1 MASDGFLYKYF
12 MNNSG
17 KVLHK
22 WLNYFHVYETH
33 FERFRGKAPVMLE
46 IGVSGG
52 GSLAM
57 WKAYL
62 GEGARIIGVDINPDC
77 KVHEADGI
85 EIFIGNQSDPRLIE
99 EIFAKYPEIDIV
111 LDDGSHLMT
120 DLQASFAMMYPR
132 ISKEGVY
139 VVEDLQTCYWEEY
152 GGGLRRDGTFI
163 EVIKGLIDELN
174 AVYSRDALPVT
185 PFTASTNSINI
196 YDAVVAFEKRPQ
208 GRRQALVTAAM
219 PV

>member
-1 MASDGFLYKYF
+1 
-12 MNNSG
+12 
-17 KVLHK
+17 
-22 WLNYFHVYETH
+22 
-33 FERFRGKAPVMLE
+33 
-46 IGVSGG
+46 
-52 GSLAM
+52 
-57 WKAYL
+57 
-62 GEGARIIGVDINPDC
+62 
-77 KVHEADGI
+77 
-85 EIFIGNQSDPRLIE
+85 
-99 EIFAKYPEIDIV
+99 
-111 LDDGSHLMT
+111 MT

-139 VVEDLQTCYWEEY
+139 VVEDLQTCYWDEY